1 MLTYAILLGMIVK
14 TSAEE
19 QCEDAGL
26 LQSKTK
32 TASGDEKLD
41 LGSSWFFSCGS
52 GGRGEPG
59 TVDGLYTFGAP
70 GSASPGFELRSAD
83 GGCFPGAR
91 VVTLR
96 TEGEME
102 QTDPIAWLASRV
114 SLWHPRMDLYLLDV
128 DDPSK
133 DRYYP
138 CTLSNVQHWPNST
151 WLVRA
156 DWSLHSGT
164 YFNQVAARS
173 SNTFVKRLSNWAL
186 DLSYTRDAEKGAEL
200 ARQGGFRVVG
210 AARYQPGDS
219 RMILDAP
226 LWPNWWQFGEQVSYL
241 VQHPQTLECLVTFQG
256 TYDTVDWSQNARGI
270 TREFCGLT
278 LPDDRCCPW
287 PLPTCRGDCRV
298 QRDGDSFVHSGFW
311 AELYRMTQVPS
322 WQQNI
327 RPRLPYCKEVSVFG
341 HSLGGAMSTLFAACI
356 GRAPKNGTHGYE
368 DYASISWTKQRP
380 KLLPENATFEI

>member
-1 MLTYAILLGMIVK
+1 LT
-14 TSAEE
+14 
-19 QCEDAGL
+19 
-26 LQSKTK
+26 
-32 TASGDEKLD
+32 
-41 LGSSWFFSCGS
+41 
-52 GGRGEPG
+52 
-59 TVDGLYTFGAP
+59 
-70 GSASPGFELRSAD
+70 SAD

-96 TEGEME
+96 TRGESE
-102 QTDPIAWLASRV
+102 QTDPITWVASMV

-151 WLVRA
+151 WMVRA
-156 DWSLHSGT
+156 EFSLHSGT
-164 YFNQVAARS
+164 YFDQVAAGS

-186 DLSYTRDAEKGAEL
+186 DLSYTRDAAKGAEL

-219 RMILDAP
+219 RLIVDSP

-241 VQHPQTLECLVTFQG
+241 VQHPQSLECVVTFQG
-256 TYDTVDWSQNARGI
+256 TYDTVDWSQNARGV
-270 TREFCGLT
+270 TRAFCGLT

-327 RPRLPYCKEVSVFG
+327 RPRLPYCKGVSVFG
-341 HSLGGAMSTLFAACI
+341 HSLGGAMASLFAACI
-356 GRAPKNGTHGYE
+356 GRAPKNGTFGFE
-368 DYASISWTKQRP
+368 DYARIAWTKQRP
-380 KLLPENATFEI
+380 KRLPENATFET